1 MSAPPEHPLPWTARR
16 IPGAVTI
23 ADASGVGGSR
33 VAMLLTGAQVRR
45 YGAEQLAV
53 VLDTDFSDDC
63 RDCQHGWHFWYYGEP
78 TAAASVVLRFLR
90 TVCQA
95 TDDSQ
100 VAIAVGRDDAQPDG

>member
-1 MSAPPEHPLPWTARR
+1 
-16 IPGAVTI
+16 VTI